1 MDAAILLKVSFRKPP
16 IKSLSMS
23 IPREFTGAIT
33 ALVTPFRNGQI
44 AYDDLDRL
52 VDAQIAGGI
61 KGLVPV
67 GTTGESPT
75 LDYEEHIEVIRRVV
89 ERAAGRVPVL
99 AGTGSNCTREA
110 VELTRKAE
118 AAGAD
123 AMLVVAPYYNK
134 PSQEGLYRH
143 YSAIAEATRKP
154 IVLYSIPGRCGIEI
168 AVPTVAR
175 LRAAFPHIN
184 HIKEAGGSC
193 DRVDQLRQTC
203 GESVT
208 ILCGDDG
215 LTVPFI
221 SLGAKGVISVASNL
235 FPAEIAQLCQL
246 AMGGKLAEAAALH
259 HRIQPLFKNLF
270 VEPNPVPAKYAM
282 AKLRLIGS
290 PEVRLPLCELTDS
303 SRALLDKTLAGLG
316 L

>member
-1 MDAAILLKVSFRKPP
+1 
-16 IKSLSMS
+16 MS
-23 IPREFTGAIT
+23 NPREFTGAIT

-75 LDYEEHIEVIRRVV
+75 LDYDEHIEVVRRVV
-89 ERAAGRVPVL
+89 ARSAGRVPVL
-99 AGTGSNCTREA
+99 AGTGSNSTREA

-134 PSQEGLYRH
+134 PSQEGLFRH
-143 YSAIAEATRKP
+143 YSAIADATAKP

-168 AVPTVAR
+168 AVPTIAR

-193 DRVDQLRQTC
+193 DRVDQIRQTC
-203 GESVT
+203 GDSMT

-215 LTVPFI
+215 LTLPFL

-235 FPAEIAQLCQL
+235 FPAEIVQLCEL
-246 AMGGKLAEAAALH
+246 AAAGRRAEALALH
-259 HRIQPLFKNLF
+259 ARFQPLFKNLF

-282 AKLRLIGS
+282 AKLGQISS
-290 PEVRLPLCELTDS
+290 PEVRLPLCELTDA
-303 SRALLDKTLAGLG
+303 SRALLDKTLADLRR
-316 L
+316 

>member
-1 MDAAILLKVSFRKPP
+1 
-16 IKSLSMS
+16 MS
-23 IPREFTGAIT
+23 NPREFTGAIT

-75 LDYEEHIEVIRRVV
+75 LDYDEHIEVIRRTVARV
-89 ERAAGRVPVL
+89 AGRVPVL

-110 VELTRKAE
+110 VELTKKAD

-143 YSAIAEATRKP
+143 FSAIAEATKKP

-193 DRVDQLRQTC
+193 DRVDQLRQAC
-203 GESVT
+203 GDSMT
-208 ILCGDDG
+208 ILCGDDS
-215 LTVPFI
+215 LTLPFMA
-221 SLGAKGVISVASNL
+221 LGAKGVISVASNL
-235 FPAEIAQLCQL
+235 FPTEIAQLCEI
-246 AMGGKLAEAAALH
+246 AAAGKRAEANALH
-259 HRIQPLFKNLF
+259 HRLQPLFKNLF

-282 AKLRLIGS
+282 AKMGLIGS
-290 PEVRLPLCELTDS
+290 PEVRLPLCELTEAN
-303 SRALLDKTLAGLG
+303 RALLDKTLAGLG
-316 L
+316 R

>member
-1 MDAAILLKVSFRKPP
+1 
-16 IKSLSMS
+16 MS
-23 IPREFTGAIT
+23 QLREFTGAIT
-33 ALVTPFRNGQI
+33 ALVTPFRNGKV

-52 VDAQIAGGI
+52 VDAQIAAGI
-61 KGLVPV
+61 KGLVAM

-75 LDYEEHIEVIRRVV
+75 LDNDEHLEVIRRVV
-89 ERAAGRVPVL
+89 VRTAGRVPVL

-110 VELTRKAE
+110 VELTQRAE

-143 YSAIAEATRKP
+143 FSAIAEATAKP

-175 LRAAFPHIN
+175 LRASFPHIN

-193 DRVDQLRQTC
+193 DRVDQLKQIC
-203 GESVT
+203 GDSVT
-208 ILCGDDG
+208 ILCGDDS
-215 LTVPFI
+215 LTLPFI
-221 SLGAKGVISVASNL
+221 SLGAKGVISVASNVL
-235 FPAEIAQLCQL
+235 PADVVKLCDLALAGELAQ
-246 AMGGKLAEAAALH
+246 ASALH
-259 HRIQPLFKNLF
+259 QRLLPLFKNLF

-282 AKLRLIGS
+282 ARLRIIGT
-290 PEVRLPLCELTDS
+290 PEVRLPLCELADS

>member
-1 MDAAILLKVSFRKPP
+1 
-16 IKSLSMS
+16 MS
-23 IPREFTGAIT
+23 NPREFTGAIT

-52 VDAQIAGGI
+52 VDAQIVGGI

-75 LDYEEHIEVIRRVV
+75 LDYEEHIEVVRRVV
-89 ERAAGRVPVL
+89 ARTAGRVPVI
-99 AGTGSNCTREA
+99 AGTGSNSTREA
-110 VELTRKAE
+110 VELTRKAD

-134 PSQEGLYRH
+134 PSQEGLFRH
-143 YSAIAEATRKP
+143 FSAIAEATRKP

-168 AVPTVAR
+168 AVPIIAR
-175 LRAAFPHIN
+175 LRTAFPHIN

-193 DRVDQLRQTC
+193 DRVDQIRQAC
-203 GESVT
+203 GGSVT

-215 LTVPFI
+215 LTLPFLSI
-221 SLGAKGVISVASNL
+221 GAKGVISVASNL
-235 FPAEIAQLCQL
+235 FPAEIAQLCDL
-246 AMGGKLAEAAALH
+246 ALAGQRAEALALH
-259 HRIQPLFKNLF
+259 HRFQALFKNLF

-282 AKLRLIGS
+282 AKLGQITS

-303 SRALLDKTLAGLG
+303 SRALLDKTLASLG
-316 L
+316 R

>member
-1 MDAAILLKVSFRKPP
+1 
-16 IKSLSMS
+16 MS
-23 IPREFTGAIT
+23 NPREFTGAIT

-52 VDAQIAGGI
+52 VDTQIAGGI

-75 LDYEEHIEVIRRVV
+75 LDYDEHIEVIRRVV
-89 ERAAGRVPVL
+89 VRSAGRVPVL

-110 VELTRKAE
+110 VELTKKAD

-143 YSAIAEATRKP
+143 FSAIAEATKKP

-193 DRVDQLRQTC
+193 DRVDQLRQAC
-203 GESVT
+203 GDSVT
-208 ILCGDDG
+208 ILCGDDS
-215 LTVPFI
+215 LTLPFI

-235 FPAEIAQLCQL
+235 LPAEIAKLCEL
-246 AMGGKLAEAAALH
+246 ARANKLTEAHALH
-259 HRIQPLFKNLF
+259 HRLQPLFKNLF

-282 AKLRLIGS
+282 AKMRLIGS
-290 PEVRLPLCELTDS
+290 PEVRLPLCELTEAN
-303 SRALLDKTLAGLG
+303 RALLDQTLAGLG

>member
-1 MDAAILLKVSFRKPP
+1 
-16 IKSLSMS
+16 MS
-23 IPREFTGAIT
+23 NPREFTGAIT
-33 ALVTPFRNGQI
+33 ALVTPFRHGQI

-75 LDYEEHIEVIRRVV
+75 LDYDEHIEVVRRVV
-89 ERAAGRVPVL
+89 ARSAGRVPVL
-99 AGTGSNCTREA
+99 AGTGSNSTREA
-110 VELTRKAE
+110 VELTKKAE

-134 PSQEGLYRH
+134 PSQEGLFRH
-143 YSAIAEATRKP
+143 YSAIADATAKP

-168 AVPTVAR
+168 AVPTIAR

-193 DRVDQLRQTC
+193 DRVDQIRQAC
-203 GESVT
+203 GDSMT

-215 LTVPFI
+215 LTLPFM

-235 FPAEIAQLCQL
+235 FPAEIAQLCEL
-246 AMGGKLAEAAALH
+246 AAAGRRAEALTLH
-259 HRIQPLFKNLF
+259 ARFQPLFKNLF

-282 AKLRLIGS
+282 AKLGQIGS
-290 PEVRLPLCELTDS
+290 PEVRLPLYELTDA
-303 SRALLDKTLAGLG
+303 SRALLDKTLADLRR
-316 L
+316 

>member
-1 MDAAILLKVSFRKPP
+1 
-16 IKSLSMS
+16 MS
-23 IPREFTGAIT
+23 QPREFTGAIT
-33 ALVTPFRNGQI
+33 ALVTPFRNGKV

-52 VDAQIAGGI
+52 VDAQIAAGI
-61 KGLVPV
+61 KGLVPM

-75 LDYEEHIEVIRRVV
+75 LDYDEHLEVIRRVV
-89 ERAAGRVPVL
+89 VRTAGRIPVM

-110 VELTRKAE
+110 VELTRKAD

-134 PSQEGLYRH
+134 PSQEGLFRH
-143 YSAIAEATRKP
+143 FAAIAEATTKP

-193 DRVDQLRQTC
+193 DRVDQLKQTC
-203 GESVT
+203 GDSVT

-215 LTVPFI
+215 LTLPFI

-235 FPAEIAQLCQL
+235 LPAEVVALCDL
-246 AMGGKLAEAAALH
+246 ALAGELAEAAVLH
-259 HRIQPLFKNLF
+259 QRLQPLFKNLF
-270 VEPNPVPAKYAM
+270 VEPNPVPVKYAM
-282 AKLRLIGS
+282 ARLRLIGT

>member
-1 MDAAILLKVSFRKPP
+1 
-16 IKSLSMS
+16 MS
-23 IPREFTGAIT
+23 QPREFTGAIT
-33 ALVTPFRNGQI
+33 ALVTPFRNGKV

-52 VDAQIAGGI
+52 VDAQIAAGI
-61 KGLVPV
+61 KGLVPM

-75 LDYEEHIEVIRRVV
+75 LDYDEHLEVIRRVV
-89 ERAAGRVPVL
+89 VRTAGRIPVM

-110 VELTRKAE
+110 VELTRKAD

-134 PSQEGLYRH
+134 PSQEGLFRH
-143 YSAIAEATRKP
+143 FAAIAEATAKP
-154 IVLYSIPGRCGIEI
+154 IILYSIPGRCGIEI

-193 DRVDQLRQTC
+193 DRVDQLKQTC
-203 GESVT
+203 GDSVT

-215 LTVPFI
+215 LTLPFI

-235 FPAEIAQLCQL
+235 LPAEVVALCDL
-246 AMGGKLAEAAALH
+246 ALAGELAEAGVLH
-259 HRIQPLFKNLF
+259 QRLQPLFKNLF
-270 VEPNPVPAKYAM
+270 VEPNPVPVKYAM
-282 AKLRLIGS
+282 ARLRIIGT

>member
-1 MDAAILLKVSFRKPP
+1 
-16 IKSLSMS
+16 MS

-75 LDYEEHIEVIRRVV
+75 LDYDEHIEVIRRVV
-89 ERAAGRVPVL
+89 VRSAGRVPVL

-118 AAGAD
+118 AVGAD

-143 YSAIAEATRKP
+143 FSAIAEATRKP

-203 GESVT
+203 GDSVT

-215 LTVPFI
+215 LTLPFMSI
-221 SLGAKGVISVASNL
+221 GAKGVISVASNL
-235 FPAEIAQLCQL
+235 FPAEIARLCEL
-246 AMGGKLAEAAALH
+246 ALAGNRAEAAALH
-259 HRIQPLFKNLF
+259 HRFLPLFKNLF

-282 AKLRLIGS
+282 AKMRLIGS
-290 PEVRLPLCELTDS
+290 PEVRLPLCELTDVN
-303 SRALLDKTLAGLG
+303 RALLDKTLAGLG

>member
-1 MDAAILLKVSFRKPP
+1 
-16 IKSLSMS
+16 MS
-23 IPREFTGAIT
+23 QLREFTGAIT
-33 ALVTPFRNGQI
+33 ALVTPFRNGKV

-61 KGLVPV
+61 KGLVPM

-75 LDYEEHIEVIRRVV
+75 LDYDEHLEVIHRVV
-89 ERAAGRVPVL
+89 ARTAGRVPVL

-110 VELTRKAE
+110 VELTQKAE
-118 AAGAD
+118 VAGAD
-123 AMLVVAPYYNK
+123 GMLVVAPYYNK

-143 YSAIAEATRKP
+143 FSAIAEATRKP

-175 LRAAFPHIN
+175 LRASFPHIN

-193 DRVDQLRQTC
+193 DRVDQLKQIC

-215 LTVPFI
+215 LTLPFI
-221 SLGAKGVISVASNL
+221 ALGAKGVISVASNL
-235 FPAEIAQLCQL
+235 LPAEVVQLCDL
-246 AMGGKLAEAAALH
+246 ALAGKLDEAAVLH
-259 HRIQPLFKNLF
+259 RRLQPLFKNLF

-282 AKLRLIGS
+282 ARLRIIGT
-290 PEVRLPLCELTDS
+290 PEVRLPLCELTDA

>member
-1 MDAAILLKVSFRKPP
+1 MTQQ
-16 IKSLSMS
+16 
-23 IPREFTGAIT
+23 REFTGAIT
-33 ALVTPFRNGQI
+33 ALVTPFRNGKV

-52 VDAQIAGGI
+52 VDAQLAGGI
-61 KGLVPV
+61 KGLVPM

-75 LDYEEHIEVIRRVV
+75 LDYDEHLEVIRRVV
-89 ERAAGRVPVL
+89 VRVAGRVPVM

-110 VELTRKAE
+110 VDLTRKAQSV
-118 AAGAD
+118 GAD

-143 YSAIAEATRKP
+143 FSVIAEATDKP
-154 IVLYSIPGRCGIEI
+154 IILYSIPGRCGIEI

-193 DRVDQLRQTC
+193 DRVDQLKQTC

-208 ILCGDDG
+208 ILCGDDS
-215 LTVPFI
+215 LTLPFI
-221 SLGAKGVISVASNL
+221 ALGAKGVISVASNL
-235 FPAEIAQLCQL
+235 LPAEVVKLCEL
-246 AMGGKLAEAAALH
+246 ALAGELAEAAALH
-259 HRIQPLFKNLF
+259 QRLQPLFKNLF

-282 AKLRLIGS
+282 SRLRIIGT
-290 PEVRLPLCELTDS
+290 PEVRLPLCELTDA

>member
-1 MDAAILLKVSFRKPP
+1 MTN
-16 IKSLSMS
+16 
-23 IPREFTGAIT
+23 PREFTGAIT

-75 LDYEEHIEVIRRVV
+75 LDYDEHIEVIRRVV
-89 ERAAGRVPVL
+89 ARAAGRVPVL

-110 VELTRKAE
+110 VELSKKAE
-118 AAGAD
+118 EAGAD

-143 YSAIAEATRKP
+143 FGAIAEATTKP

-168 AVPTVAR
+168 GVQTVAR

-193 DRVDQLRQTC
+193 DRVDQLRQAC
-203 GESVT
+203 GDSVT

-215 LTVPFI
+215 LTLPFL
-221 SLGAKGVISVASNL
+221 SLGAKGVISVASNI
-235 FPAEIAQLCQL
+235 FPAEIARLCEL
-246 AMGGKLAEAAALH
+246 ALAGKRAEAVALH
-259 HRIQPLFKNLF
+259 HRFQPLFKNLF

-282 AKLRLIGS
+282 SKLGLIAS
-290 PEVRLPLCELTDS
+290 PEVRLPLCELTEAN
-303 SRALLDKTLAGLG
+303 RALLDKTLAAIVT
-316 L
+316 

>member
-1 MDAAILLKVSFRKPP
+1 
-16 IKSLSMS
+16 MS
-23 IPREFTGAIT
+23 QPREFTGAIT
-33 ALVTPFRNGQI
+33 ALVTPFRNGKV

-52 VDAQIAGGI
+52 VDAQIAAGI
-61 KGLVPV
+61 KGLVPM

-75 LDYEEHIEVIRRVV
+75 LDYDEHLEVIRRVV
-89 ERAAGRVPVL
+89 VRSAGRIPVM

-110 VELTRKAE
+110 VELTCKAE

-134 PSQEGLYRH
+134 PSQEGLFRH
-143 YSAIAEATRKP
+143 FAAIAEATAKP
-154 IVLYSIPGRCGIEI
+154 IILYSIPGRCGIEI

-193 DRVDQLRQTC
+193 DRVDQLKQTC
-203 GESVT
+203 GDSVT

-215 LTVPFI
+215 LTLPFI

-235 FPAEIAQLCQL
+235 LPAEVVALCDL
-246 AMGGKLAEAAALH
+246 ALAGELAEAAVLH
-259 HRIQPLFKNLF
+259 QRLQPLFKNLF
-270 VEPNPVPAKYAM
+270 VEPNPVPVKYAM
-282 AKLRLIGS
+282 ARLRLIGT

>member
-1 MDAAILLKVSFRKPP
+1 
-16 IKSLSMS
+16 MS

-75 LDYEEHIEVIRRVV
+75 LDYDEHIEVVRRVV
-89 ERAAGRVPVL
+89 QRAAGRVPVL

-203 GESVT
+203 GDSVT

-221 SLGAKGVISVASNL
+221 ALGAKGVISVASNL
-235 FPAEIAQLCQL
+235 LPAEIVQLCQL
-246 AMGGKLAEAAALH
+246 AMGGKLAEATALH
-259 HRIQPLFKNLF
+259 HRLQPLFKNLF

>member
-1 MDAAILLKVSFRKPP
+1 
-16 IKSLSMS
+16 MS

-75 LDYEEHIEVIRRVV
+75 LDNDEHIEVIRRVV
-89 ERAAGRVPVL
+89 ARSAGRVPVL

-118 AAGAD
+118 EAGAD

-143 YSAIAEATRKP
+143 FSAIAEATRKP

-168 AVPTVAR
+168 AVQTVAR

-215 LTVPFI
+215 LTLPFI

-235 FPAEIAQLCQL
+235 FPAEIAKLCEL
-246 AMGGKLAEAAALH
+246 ALSGKRAEAIALH
-259 HRIQPLFKNLF
+259 HRFQALFKNLF
-270 VEPNPVPAKYAM
+270 IEPNPVPAKYAM
-282 AKLRLIGS
+282 SKLRLIAS
-290 PEVRLPLCELTDS
+290 PEVRLPLCELSDTN
-303 SRALLDKTLAGLG
+303 RAILDKTLAGLS